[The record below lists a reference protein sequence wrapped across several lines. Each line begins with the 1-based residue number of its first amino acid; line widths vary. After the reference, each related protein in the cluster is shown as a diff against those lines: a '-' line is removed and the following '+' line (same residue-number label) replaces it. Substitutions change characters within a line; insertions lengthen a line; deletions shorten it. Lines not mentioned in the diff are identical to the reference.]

1 MLTVSTFGKF
11 QITDGDSVMND
22 ENLRSPMLSK
32 LFMYMLIYR
41 EKTLTTDD
49 IATAIWQDEE
59 VDNPAGVLKNLM
71 YR

>member
-59 VDNPAGVLKNLM
+59 VDNPAGALKNLM
-71 YR
+71 